1 MPLTDTTV
9 RNVKPTGNPQK
20 LFDGNGLFLFVA
32 PSGTKSWRLKYRFQG
47 REKLLTLGTY
57 PLLSLKEARERSVD
71 AKKQLNGGIDPSV
84 QKKLASRAWE
94 NTFETIAREW
104 HDNKK
109 SAWSENYAEDVLERI
124 TSNIFPYLG
133 NRPISEITPPE
144 LLSVLRKIEARGA
157 TYQANRIRESC
168 SLVFR
173 YAIATG
179 RAERDTAAD
188 LRGALKTH
196 VITPRAAITEPEEVG
211 GLLRAIDGYT
221 GNFVTKCGLQLLALT
236 FLRPGEVRLGEWAE
250 IDLDEKFWR
259 IPAKRM
265 KMRLDHLV
273 PLSTQACAIL
283 EELRELTGQG
293 NLMFPGLRSSGR
305 AISDATFIAALR
317 RMDFEKDEMCAHGF
331 RSMASTILNE
341 QGYPADAI
349 EKQLAHNPL
358 NKIRGI
364 YNRAQY
370 LPERRKMMQEWAD
383 YLSELKEKA
392 QREMSAPSIA
402 PV

>member
-1 MPLTDTTV
+1 MAQSPQTSPKSSLTAT
-9 RNVKPTGNPQK
+9 
-20 LFDGNGLFLFVA
+20 GLFLYVA

-57 PLLSLKEARERSVD
+57 PQLSLKEAREACAA
-71 AKKQLNGGIDPSV
+71 AKKQLGGGIDPSV
-84 QKKLASRAWE
+84 QKKVIARAWE
-94 NTFETIAREW
+94 NTFEAIAREW
-104 HDNKK
+104 HENKK
-109 SAWSENYAEDVLERI
+109 SAWTERYAEDMLERI
-124 TSNIFPYLG
+124 ASNIFPYLG
-133 NRPISEITPPE
+133 NRPINEITPPE

-157 TYQANRIRESC
+157 FYQANRLRESC

-188 LRGALKTH
+188 LRGALKSH
-196 VITPRAAITEPEEVG
+196 VTTSRAAITEPEEVG

-221 GNFVTKCGLQLLALT
+221 GHFVTKCGVQLLALT
-236 FLRPGEVRLGEWAE
+236 FLRPGEVRLGEWSE
-250 IDLDEKFWR
+250 IDLDEKLWR

-273 PLSTQACAIL
+273 PLSAQACAVL
-283 EELRELTGQG
+283 EELRELTGRG
-293 NLMFPGLRSSGR
+293 RLMFPGLRAKER
-305 AISDATFIAALR
+305 PISDATFIAALR
-317 RMDFEKDEMCAHGF
+317 RMGFEKDEMCAHGF

-349 EKQLAHNPL
+349 EKQLAHNPR

-364 YNRAQY
+364 YNRAEY
-370 LPERRKMMQEWAD
+370 LPERRKMMQDWAD
-383 YLSELKEKA
+383 YLEKL
-392 QREMSAPSIA
+392 RNS
-402 PV
+402 

>member
-1 MPLTDTTV
+1 MPLTDTAV
-9 RNVKPTGNPQK
+9 RGAKPTAKAQK

-57 PLLSLKEARERSVD
+57 PQLSLKEAREACAA
-71 AKKQLNGGIDPSV
+71 AKKQLGGGIDPSV
-84 QKKLASRAWE
+84 QKKVIARAWE
-94 NTFETIAREW
+94 NTFEAIAREW
-104 HDNKK
+104 HENKK
-109 SAWSENYAEDVLERI
+109 SAWTERYAEDVLERI
-124 TSNIFPYLG
+124 ASNIFPYLG
-133 NRPISEITPPE
+133 NRPINEITPPE

-157 TYQANRIRESC
+157 FYQANRLRESC

-188 LRGALKTH
+188 LRGAIKSH
-196 VITPRAAITEPEEVG
+196 VTTSRAAITEPEEVG

-221 GNFVTKCGLQLLALT
+221 GHFVTKCGLQLLALT
-236 FLRPGEVRLGEWAE
+236 FLRPGEVRLGEWSE
-250 IDLDEKFWR
+250 IDLEEKLWR

-273 PLSTQACAIL
+273 PLSVQACAIL
-283 EELRELTGQG
+283 GELRELTGCAR
-293 NLMFPGLRSSGR
+293 LMFPGLR
-305 AISDATFIAALR
+305 AKEQPISDATFIAALR
-317 RMDFEKDEMCAHGF
+317 RMGFEKDEMCAHGF

-349 EKQLAHNPL
+349 EKQLAHNPR

-364 YNRAQY
+364 YNRAEY
-370 LPERRKMMQEWAD
+370 LPERRKMMQDWAD
-383 YLSELKEKA
+383 FLDGLRVKNSLQA
-392 QREMSAPSIA
+392 
-402 PV
+402 

>member
-1 MPLTDTTV
+1 MPLTDTAIRGT
-9 RNVKPTGNPQK
+9 KPTDKPQK
-20 LFDGNGLFLFVA
+20 FFDGNGLFLFVA
-32 PSGTKSWRLKYRFQG
+32 PSGTKSWRWKYRFQG
-47 REKLLTLGTY
+47 REKLLTFGTY
-57 PLLSLKEARERSVD
+57 PELSLKEARERCAESR
-71 AKKQLNGGIDPSV
+71 KLLGGGIDPSV
-84 QKKLASRAWE
+84 QKKTISRAWKS
-94 NTFETIAREW
+94 TFEAITREW

-109 SAWSENYAEDVLERI
+109 SAWSERYAEDVLERI
-124 TSNIFPYLG
+124 VSNIFPYLG
-133 NRPISEITPPE
+133 NRPINEITPPE

-157 TYQANRIRESC
+157 IYQANRIRETC
-168 SLVFR
+168 SSVFR

-179 RAERDTAAD
+179 KAERDTAAD
-188 LRGALKTH
+188 LRGALKPH
-196 VITPRAAITEPEEVG
+196 VTTSRAAITEPEEVG

-236 FLRPGEVRLGEWAE
+236 FLRPGEVRLGEWHE
-250 IDLDEKFWR
+250 IDLDEKLWR

-273 PLSTQACAIL
+273 PLSIQACAIL
-283 EELRELTGQG
+283 EELRKLTGRG
-293 NLMFPGLRSSGR
+293 HLMFPSLRSSHR

-317 RMDFEKDEMCAHGF
+317 RMGFEKDEMCAHGF

-349 EKQLAHNPL
+349 EKQLAHNPR

-364 YNRAQY
+364 YNRAEY

-383 YLSELKEKA
+383 YLTELKEKA
-392 QREMSAPSIA
+392 R
-402 PV
+402 